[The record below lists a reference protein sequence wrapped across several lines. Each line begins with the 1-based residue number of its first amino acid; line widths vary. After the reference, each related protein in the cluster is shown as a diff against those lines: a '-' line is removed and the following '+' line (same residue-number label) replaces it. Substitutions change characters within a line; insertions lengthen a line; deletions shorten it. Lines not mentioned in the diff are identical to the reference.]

1 MRTHAII
8 TGTGRTG
15 TSFLVQ
21 LLTKLGLDTG
31 FDPKDV
37 CFHMYENARAG
48 LERDV
53 RDDDAPYIVKSP
65 FFCDHA
71 PEVLARDDIKIDY
84 VFVPM
89 RDLHAAAESRRYV
102 VSTSLT
108 QRPDVPGGLW
118 HTENGDEQEL
128 VLLFQIYKLFLE
140 LSDSEIPIIL
150 MKYPRITR
158 DAEYLYRK
166 IRPVL
171 GNSSYEQFRIGFLEC
186 VNPDWV
192 HSFSPNDR

>member
-1 MRTHAII
+1 MRRHSII

-31 FDPKDV
+31 FEKEDIY
-37 CFHMYENARAG
+37 FHLYENARAG

-71 PEVLARDDIKIDY
+71 PQVLQRDDISIDY

-89 RDLHAAAESRRYV
+89 RDLQAAAESRRYV

-108 QRPDVPGGLW
+108 KRPDVPGGLW
-118 HTENGDEQEL
+118 HTERGEDQEAIL
-128 VLLFQIYKLFLE
+128 VFQVYKLFLA
-140 LSDSEIPIIL
+140 LSNTEIPIIL
-150 MKYPRITR
+150 MKYPKITQ
-158 DAEYLYRK
+158 DSEYLYRK
-166 IRPVL
+166 MNPLLEGID
-171 GNSSYEQFRIGFLEC
+171 YQKFRRAFKDS

-192 HSFSPNDR
+192 HSFNQNDV